1 MGAAMKFIHTG
12 DLHIGKV
19 LHEMS
24 LLEDQKH
31 ILQEIVQI
39 AEREKAD
46 AVVIAGD
53 IYDRSIPAVEAVSLL
68 DNFLTQLS
76 QRGIAVLLI
85 SGNHDSGERLSF
97 MDSVLKKQHIYI
109 AGDACRELTRVDFP
123 GQEETVTFV
132 LLPFVKP
139 AQVGA
144 KNSDEAVRL
153 ILEREGLAGENT
165 QKGRRYVLVTH
176 FFVTDAG
183 KEPERS
189 DSESPVHVGGIDN
202 VEADAFSFF
211 DYVALGHIHK
221 PQQIGER
228 AIYYAGTPLKYSF
241 SETMQ
246 QKSVILTE
254 LKNGKTTVRRILLHP
269 LRDMRKIKG
278 RLTDLIQPE
287 ITAQAD
293 TEDYIQAVLTDTEE
307 LIDPIG
313 TLRGIYPNILQII
326 LEKNERESEAAE
338 KRAEAAEQKSIE
350 ELFSEFYM
358 LLRGEEPDEERKNE
372 VRQALDAAREAAE
385 QAETGR
391 KEGSR

>member
-1 MGAAMKFIHTG
+1 MKFLHTG

-39 AEREKAD
+39 AEQEKVD

-53 IYDRSIPAVEAVSLL
+53 IYDRSIPAVEGVSLL

-76 QRGIAVLLI
+76 QKGIAVLLI

-109 AGDACRELTRVDFP
+109 AGDAGGELTRVDFS

-165 QKGRRYVLVTH
+165 EKGHRFVLVTH

-183 KEPERS
+183 REPELS

-228 AIYYAGTPLKYSF
+228 AVYYAGTPLKYSF
-241 SETMQ
+241 SEVLQ
-246 QKSVILTE
+246 EKSVILAE
-254 LKNGKTTVRRILLHP
+254 LRDGQTTVRRRVLHP

-278 RLTDLIQPE
+278 RLADLMQPE

-293 TEDYIQAVLTDTEE
+293 KEDYIQAVLTDTEE

-313 TLRGIYPNILQII
+313 TLRSVYPNILQII
-326 LEKNERESEAAE
+326 LEKNERQSETSE
-338 KRAEAAEQKSIE
+338 KRAEAVRQKSME
-350 ELFSEFYM
+350 ELFSEFYV
-358 LLRGEEPDEERKNE
+358 LLRGEEPDEERMSE
-372 VRQALDAAREAAE
+372 VRQALDAAREAEE
-385 QAETGR
+385 QGEAGR